1 LNSIILSSLIIILI
15 FVGCSSPRVE
25 KRHSSIDQIQRAT
38 NGNPP
43 REIHDDET
51 KEEYL
56 QFIVSSQN
64 YVFWKNYYPKQT
76 LFSILNFPIEKIDKH
91 LADTFQCYLKLDFDA
106 ATDFLKKQ
114 DLATKHKDLAIEI
127 IARSLKDDELAMAVL
142 WAQDIHDVAKRH
154 SLIEEF
160 ATH

>member
-15 FVGCSSPRVE
+15 FVGCYSPRVE
-25 KRHSSIDQIQRAT
+25 KRHSSKDQIQRAT
-38 NGNPP
+38 DGYPP

-64 YVFWKNYYPKQT
+64 YVFWKNYYPKET

-106 ATDFLKKQ
+106 ATDFLEEQ
-114 DLATKHKDLAIEI
+114 VLATKHKDIAIEI
-127 IARSLKDDELAMAVL
+127 IVRFLKDDELAMAVL

-154 SLIEEF
+154 SLIEEL

>member
-1 LNSIILSSLIIILI
+1 MNSKILSPLIIVLI
-15 FVGCSSPRVE
+15 FVGCYLPKAENKQTSVE
-25 KRHSSIDQIQRAT
+25 QIQRAADR
-38 NGNPP
+38 NYP
-43 REIHDDET
+43 REIRDDES

-56 QFIVSSQN
+56 QFIVSSQK
-64 YVFWKNYYPKQT
+64 YVFWKKNYPKET

-106 ATDFLKKQ
+106 ATDFLEEQ
-114 DLATKHKDLAIEI
+114 VLATKHKDLAIEI
-127 IARSLKDDELAMAVL
+127 VARFLKDDELAMAVL

-154 SLIEEF
+154 SLIEEL